1 LANLCRVI
9 RIAPFANRLAMSV
22 PPHIQFLRC
31 LTNYKALR
39 FSSSISSLAESLV
52 YRMSEKSLR
61 TDGKYIAV
69 HLRFEEV
76 PMLIL
81 SYQELGFAICISRS
95 KKYTGLNQYYAMTD

>member
-1 LANLCRVI
+1 
-9 RIAPFANRLAMSV
+9 
-22 PPHIQFLRC
+22 
-31 LTNYKALR
+31 
-39 FSSSISSLAESLV
+39 
-52 YRMSEKSLR
+52 MSEKSLR